1 MWKVLLRCVFG
12 FCVCLLNHEIQAQTA
27 RSDTALFLKPDGPA
41 STLLVRAGDPL
52 KVINRQGFWVEVE
65 AAPGKRGWVKVSILS
80 FAAGAGGPTA
90 IDTGR
95 MGTGNIVATSS
106 ARGLSAKDLLNG
118 APRPEEVAKLDAFA
132 ADRAAVQNFLA
143 SGSITQL
150 TQTIELRV
158 PEPPSKKSLPER
170 SDTSKVGTA
179 GSRSEGKKGG
189 LDDW

>member
-1 MWKVLLRCVFG
+1 VK
-12 FCVCLLNHEIQAQTA
+12 
-27 RSDTALFLKPDGPA
+27 
-41 STLLVRAGDPL
+41 AGESL
-52 KVINRQGFWVEVE
+52 KVVNRQGFWVEVE
-65 AAPGKRGWVKVSILS
+65 AAQGKRGWVKVSILS

-106 ARGLSAKDLLNG
+106 ARGLSAKDLLSG

-158 PEPPSKKSLPER
+158 PELPSKKSLPER
-170 SDTSKVGTA
+170 SDTSKVGAA

>member
-12 FCVCLLNHEIQAQTA
+12 FCASLLTHEIQAQTA
-27 RSDTALFLKPDGPA
+27 RSDTALFLKPDGLA
-41 STLLVRAGDPL
+41 SSLLVKTGDSL

-118 APRPEEVAKLDAFA
+118 APRPEEVAKLDAFV
-132 ADRAAVQNFLA
+132 ADRPTVQNFLA

-150 TQTIELRV
+150 SQTIELRV
-158 PEPPSKKSLPER
+158 PEPPSKKSVPEQ
-170 SDTSKVGTA
+170 SETLKVGPA
-179 GSRSEGKKGG
+179 GPRSEGKKGG
-189 LDDW
+189 LYDW

>member
-12 FCVCLLNHEIQAQTA
+12 FCACLLNLESQAQTA

-41 STLLVRAGDPL
+41 STLLVKAGDPL
-52 KVINRQGFWVEVE
+52 KVVNRQGFWVEVE
-65 AAPGKRGWVKVSILS
+65 AAPGKRGWVKVSVLS

-95 MGTGNIVATSS
+95 MGTGNIVATSA

-118 APRPEEVAKLDAFA
+118 APRPEEVAKLDAFVA
-132 ADRAAVQNFLA
+132 EGPALQNFLA

-150 TQTIELRV
+150 TQTIELRA
-158 PEPPSKKSLPER
+158 PEPSSKKNLPER
-170 SDTSKVGTA
+170 GDTPQVGTA
-179 GSRSEGKKGG
+179 GPRSEGKKSG

>member
-1 MWKVLLRCVFG
+1 MRCVFG
-12 FCVCLLNHEIQAQTA
+12 FCACLLNPEAQAQTA

-41 STLLVRAGDPL
+41 STLLVKAGDPL
-52 KVINRQGFWVEVE
+52 KVVNRQGFWVEVE

-80 FAAGAGGPTA
+80 FAAGPGGPTA

-95 MGTGNIVATSS
+95 MGTGNIVATSA

-118 APRPEEVAKLDAFA
+118 APRPEEVAKLDSFVAEGP
-132 ADRAAVQNFLA
+132 AVQSFLA

-150 TQTIELRV
+150 TQVIELRA
-158 PEPPSKKSLPER
+158 PEPPSKKNVSER

-179 GSRSEGKKGG
+179 GNRSEGKKSG

>member
-1 MWKVLLRCVFG
+1 
-12 FCVCLLNHEIQAQTA
+12 
-27 RSDTALFLKPDGPA
+27 
-41 STLLVRAGDPL
+41 
-52 KVINRQGFWVEVE
+52 
-65 AAPGKRGWVKVSILS
+65 
-80 FAAGAGGPTA
+80 
-90 IDTGR
+90 

-158 PEPPSKKSLPER
+158 PELPSKKSLPER